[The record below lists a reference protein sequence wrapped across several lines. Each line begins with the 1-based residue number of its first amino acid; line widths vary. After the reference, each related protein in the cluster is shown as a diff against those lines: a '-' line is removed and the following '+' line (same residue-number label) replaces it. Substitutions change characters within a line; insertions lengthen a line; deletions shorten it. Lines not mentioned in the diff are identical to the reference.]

1 MLRLAQLSL
10 LVALCLVRC
19 RVSIAESVALLI
31 GCSDYQLE
39 DIDDLPG
46 AANDVDAFKHLLER
60 DLEFDRVTT
69 LSGWSDDEASRPTH
83 DNIVRAF
90 ENLIQSAK
98 PDSQILIL
106 MSGHGTNF
114 PVPESQTD
122 LLDPA
127 NPEPDG
133 LDEAF
138 LPADYALG
146 QNMILDNQI
155 GQWLNQLKTKGSH
168 VWIVFDSCHSGTMT
182 RSASSNEEVARYIS
196 PKAAGVSPEE
206 LQAAKK
212 RADLHVEQN
221 ASRSQASDE
230 FIDNSRS
237 DGGTGSVVAFFAARS
252 HQTEAE
258 LIRPR
263 VTGIKRG
270 LLSYHLEQ
278 ELRERKGTTSY
289 GDLGRALINRY
300 QTDGRRKPSPFWTG
314 DLEREVL
321 GLKSWP
327 KQRPLFLNRKGEEM
341 FVSGGQL
348 AGLHA
353 GAMLEVF
360 APGDKE
366 QTSPLGQ
373 VRVLSSNAT
382 SANVQRTDS
391 STDDTWPENSLCQL
405 LSSAADT
412 RVRLDLFALDESG
425 LKSLAD
431 KRLANLIRKQA
442 VESGYQVGQEADD
455 PDWAFVVLQSS
466 GDALLLPNQ
475 ELDLL
480 VTPDSE
486 SQMLEGVPHA
496 RFNADTLEDASKLL
510 DQLTSEIEKIAKWN
524 NLQRLIV
531 AAQSQVSSGNSV
543 SIEAYDTAGKTI
555 ANSQLRPGDI
565 VELRA
570 TNTNLSRD
578 YWYVIVQLNSNFGI
592 GLVGG
597 ETGRGIGTLRHAPP
611 NDPPKAQPIYRFRCG
626 DSQPGSFG
634 VVVIALDTRDHP
646 HTPNYS
652 FLRQDRLGSSTKRTV
667 ADPASTPFEKMLDA
681 TLWSP
686 TQFRSQQGLDKPQI
700 LSWTW
705 TISSP

>member
-1 MLRLAQLSL
+1 MDRLTQAIAIALVL
-10 LVALCLVRC
+10 LTTNQHCFGERVA
-19 RVSIAESVALLI
+19 ILI
-31 GCSDYQLE
+31 GCSKYVSKE
-39 DIDDLPG
+39 ITDLPG
-46 AANDVDAFKHLLER
+46 AANDVSAFKQLLEHE
-60 DLEFDRVTT
+60 LEFQHVTV

-83 DNIVRAF
+83 DNIVSAF
-90 ENLIQSAK
+90 EQLIHSAE
-98 PDSQILIL
+98 PDTQVLIL
-106 MSGHGTNF
+106 MSGHGTYF
-114 PVPESQTD
+114 PVPDSQTD

-138 LPADYALG
+138 LPADYASG

-155 GQWLNQLKTKGSH
+155 GMWLDQLKSKGTH

-182 RSASSNEEVARYIS
+182 RSASTNEEVARYVS
-196 PKAAGVSPEE
+196 PKVAGVSPEKLKAVKKRAE
-206 LQAAKK
+206 LQAK
-212 RADLHVEQN
+212 QN
-221 ASRSQASDE
+221 ALQSRTSGE
-230 FIDNSRS
+230 IIENIPRG
-237 DGGTGSVVAFFAARS
+237 GGTGSVVAFFAAKS

-278 ELRERKGTTSY
+278 ELRERKGAASY
-289 GDLGRALINRY
+289 DDLGRALISRY

-314 DLEREVL
+314 DLQREVL

-327 KQRPLFLNRKGEEM
+327 KQRPLFLNRKGEQM

-382 SANVQRTDS
+382 SANVQRTNS
-391 STDDTWPENSLCQL
+391 STDDPWPENCLCQL
-405 LSSAADT
+405 LSSATDT
-412 RVRLDLFALDESG
+412 RIRLDLVALNESG
-425 LKSLAD
+425 LKPLAD
-431 KRLANLIRKQA
+431 ERLANLVSKQA
-442 VESGYQVGQEADD
+442 VESGYQVDQEAGHS
-455 PDWAFVVLQSS
+455 DWALVVLQSS

-480 VTPDSE
+480 VAADSG

-496 RFNADTLEDASKLL
+496 RFNADTLADPSKFL
-510 DQLTSEIEKIAKWN
+510 DQLTSDVEKIAKWN

-531 AAQSQVSSGNSV
+531 AAQSQVRSGNSV
-543 SIEAYDTAGKTI
+543 SIEAYDTVGNPIT
-555 ANSQLRPGDI
+555 NSQLRPGDI

-597 ETGRGIGTLRHAPP
+597 ETGRGIGTLRHASP
-611 NDPPKAQPIYRFRCG
+611 NDPPKAQPVYRFRCG
-626 DSQPGSFG
+626 DSQPGAFG

-652 FLRQDRLGSSTKRTV
+652 FLRQDRLGSSAKRTV
-667 ADPASTPFEKMLDA
+667 ADPASTPFEKLLDA

-686 TQFRSQQGLDKPQI
+686 AQFRSQQGLDKPQI